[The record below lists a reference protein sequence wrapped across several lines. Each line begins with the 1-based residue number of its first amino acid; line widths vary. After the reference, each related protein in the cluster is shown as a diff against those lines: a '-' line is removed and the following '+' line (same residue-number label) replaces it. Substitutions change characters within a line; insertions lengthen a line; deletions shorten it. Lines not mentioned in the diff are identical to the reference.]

1 LLVEQIKIFFIEK
14 YLEYSICIGEG
25 NSIITS
31 SNTLIYKDFDINF
44 YGKEEF
50 NYYIQKRKFMIL
62 KLIIEIFVEFIT
74 AIIITA
80 YTVII
85 DS

>member
-62 KLIIEIFVEFIT
+62 KLIIEIFVELPLSLHT
-74 AIIITA
+74 LLL
-80 YTVII
+80 
-85 DS
+85 